1 MSVELFYDGH
11 FLRDDKL
18 LLGAGNRGLRYGDG
32 VFETMK
38 VNQDNIQLGGEH
50 MHRLFSA
57 LQLLEFDC
65 PGYFTPAYLLGKI
78 SQLAT
83 RNGHAKLAR
92 IRLMVFRGN
101 GGLFDPENHY
111 PHHIIQSWP
120 LPPSHHAW
128 NENGLVLGI
137 HRKAKKGIDALANC
151 KTNNYLP
158 YVMGALEAKREKW
171 NDALMLNTSGRIC
184 EATIAN
190 IFLVK
195 DGALVTPALTEG
207 PVAGVIRQYLISKCT
222 SMGYALRETE
232 ITENMLAEAD
242 EVFLTNS
249 AYGIRWVGEI
259 ASRKYSNQL
268 TRAIYHQC
276 VDPLFSI
283 S

>member
-11 FLRDDKL
+11 FLRDDKML
-18 LLGAGNRGLRYGDG
+18 VGAGSRGLRYGDG

-38 VNQDNIQLGGEH
+38 VNRDNIQLGTQH
-50 MHRLFSA
+50 MQRLFSA

-65 PGYFTPAYLLGKI
+65 PGYFTPDYLLGKI
-78 SQLAT
+78 NQLAT

-92 IRLMVFRGN
+92 IRLMVYRGN
-101 GGLFDPENHY
+101 GGLFDPENHF
-111 PHHIIQSWP
+111 PHHIIQSWS
-120 LPPSHHAW
+120 LPESHHSW

-137 HRKAKKGIDALANC
+137 HRKARKAIDALANF
-151 KTNNYLP
+151 KTNNFLP

-171 NDALMLNTSGRIC
+171 NDALMLNTSNRIC

-190 IFLVK
+190 IFIIK
-195 DGALVTPALTEG
+195 DGTLVTPALQEG
-207 PVAGVIRQYLISKCT
+207 PVAGVMRQYLISTC
-222 SMGYALRETE
+222 SSLGYTIRESE
-232 ITENMLAEAD
+232 ITAHMLSEAD

-259 ASRKYSNQL
+259 ASRRYSSQL

-276 VDPLFSI
+276 IEPLFSGQ
-283 S
+283 